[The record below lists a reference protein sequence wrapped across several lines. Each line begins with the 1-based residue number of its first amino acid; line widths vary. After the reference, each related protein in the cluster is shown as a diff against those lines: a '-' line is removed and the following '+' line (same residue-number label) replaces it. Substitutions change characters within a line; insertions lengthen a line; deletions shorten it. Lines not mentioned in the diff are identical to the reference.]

1 MENDNYNQPLSE
13 EVEVAPEGMTD
24 FEIAA
29 ATAAAIAAEALH
41 APAVEAETPVVEEA
55 AQAVVEAPAYQAP
68 EEVQALG
75 YVAEGVIG
83 ATTAA
88 VASPKKKKEKAAEV
102 KEKVALYSTKNV
114 TWSEVGKVY
123 RGYNIVD
130 KDAAEKWLTRPH
142 IRTATPEEV
151 AKEFGK

>member
-1 MENDNYNQPLSE
+1 MENINENPIVE
-13 EVEVAPEGMTD
+13 ETAYETPVFEAPVVEEPV
-24 FEIAA
+24 
-29 ATAAAIAAEALH
+29 
-41 APAVEAETPVVEEA
+41 VEAPVVEHVEETPVVEEA

-75 YVAEGVIG
+75 SVAEGVIG

-88 VASPKKKKEKAAEV
+88 VASPRKKKEKAAEV

-130 KDAAEKWLTRPH
+130 KDAAEKWLTRSH

>member
-1 MENDNYNQPLSE
+1 MENINENPIVE
-13 EVEVAPEGMTD
+13 EAVYEAPV
-24 FEIAA
+24 F
-29 ATAAAIAAEALH
+29 
-41 APAVEAETPVVEEA
+41 ETPVVEEPVA
-55 AQAVVEAPAYQAP
+55 EHIVETPIVEEVQAVVEAPSYQAP

-75 YVAEGVIG
+75 AVEEGVIG
-83 ATTAA
+83 ATTAPKT
-88 VASPKKKKEKAAEV
+88 SPKKKSAKAAEV
-102 KEKVALYSTKNV
+102 KEKLAIYSTKNV

-142 IRTATPEEV
+142 IRIATPEEV

>member
-1 MENDNYNQPLSE
+1 MENINENPIVE
-13 EVEVAPEGMTD
+13 EAVYEAPVFEAPVAEEPV
-24 FEIAA
+24 
-29 ATAAAIAAEALH
+29 
-41 APAVEAETPVVEEA
+41 VEAPVVEDIVETPVVEEVYA
-55 AQAVVEAPAYQAP
+55 PAQEEAIEAPAYEAP

-75 YVAEGVIG
+75 SVEAGVIG
-83 ATTAA
+83 ATTAPKT
-88 VASPKKKKEKAAEV
+88 SDKKKSSKAAV
-102 KEKVALYSTKNV
+102 KKETVALYSTKNV

-130 KDAAEKWLTRPH
+130 KDAAEKWLTRSH